1 MFYNYVIFILIIPS
15 SWFPFWRQFHIVP
28 TLSNL
33 HLLSPRNL
41 FPSKFSARLPRGAM
55 SWRHLVVPCRG
66 ATGVE
71 NGCSMCCKPKL
82 PENDI
87 LRLTHFQLTGFV
99 EFRAVLRSN
108 VRQVELRQEEVIAD
122 LEGDAFVPRQLQV
135 LLLVPVCRQTDAAS
149 AIAISAQ
156 RTHEFK
162 FKLKVQVSFILPK
175 THYNYINKNVR
186 TFLLQGEQPLA

>member
-1 MFYNYVIFILIIPS
+1 
-15 SWFPFWRQFHIVP
+15 
-28 TLSNL
+28 
-33 HLLSPRNL
+33 
-41 FPSKFSARLPRGAM
+41 
-55 SWRHLVVPCRG
+55 
-66 ATGVE
+66 
-71 NGCSMCCKPKL
+71 MCCKPKL

-175 THYNYINKNVR
+175 THYNYNNKNVR